1 MAAGGDVGEA
11 TPNPLV
17 RSQRAAAIA
26 AAISGVFGAVL
37 IVWGVSLHSIAMS
50 AGGILAAARGVMGA
64 FIIAGIRLSRRHTS
78 TFSSG
83 LYKIENVI
91 ATVVGVILLVLAY
104 ELARLSIK
112 HLSGTYMFTNDPKYA
127 LPFFLGAAALA
138 GFMFYYKQRVAK
150 AEGCPS
156 LRADSYFSLADAVAL
171 VIIGAAMALDIA
183 GYHRVDA
190 VAGIIVACFVAFIGI
205 YIFLGGLKVLLDASV
220 DRDLLAKV
228 KQIAGADPGVREVL
242 SVDGRNSGSFIFLHL
257 VVEPAAYDLEQA
269 GDVSRDLERRIKAAV
284 PNVDRADIE
293 FMAPDNMFIAAVP
306 LNSDGNTIASGFES
320 APMIGLL
327 EVGGGTASGKPEVV
341 SNPAAGLPAGRGV
354 YLAVFMGKRSVDV
367 LLLKEAITDQEVLLT
382 LRAYGIDISVAP
394 TLNDLESTRAD
405 LATLAQSRARVPVV
419 GQATA
424 EPAAGQVP

>member
-1 MAAGGDVGEA
+1 MAETTTNTLA
-11 TPNPLV
+11 

-26 AAISGVFGAVL
+26 AVISSVFGAVL
-37 IVWGVSLHSIAMS
+37 IVWGVSLHSVAMS
-50 AGGILAAARGVMGA
+50 AGGILALARGVMGA

-78 TFSSG
+78 TFSYG
-83 LYKIENVI
+83 LYKIENI
-91 ATVVGVILLVLAY
+91 FATVVGVIVLVLAY

-127 LPFFLGAAALA
+127 LPFFLGAALLA

-150 AEGCPS
+150 ADGCPS

-183 GYHRVDA
+183 GFHRVDA
-190 VAGIIVACFVAFIGI
+190 IAGLIVSCFLAFIGI

-228 KQIAGADPGVREVL
+228 RQIAQADPGIRQVL

-269 GDVSRDLERRIKAAV
+269 GDVSRDLERRIKAAL

-293 FMAPDNMFIAAVP
+293 FSAPDDMFIAAAP
-306 LNSDGNTIASGFES
+306 LNSDGNTIATGFES

-327 EVGGGTASGKPEVV
+327 EVDGGTVTGKPDVV
-341 SNPAAGLPAGRGV
+341 SNPAAGRTAWQGV
-354 YLAVFMGKRSVDV
+354 HLAVFLGRRSVDV
-367 LLLKEAITDQEVLLT
+367 LLLKDAITDQDVLQT
-382 LRAYGIDISVAP
+382 LKAYGIDVSVSP
-394 TLNDLESTRAD
+394 SLNDLESSGAELVK
-405 LATLAQSRARVPVV
+405 LARSRARVPVV
-419 GQATA
+419 GKAAA
-424 EPAAGQVP
+424 EPAAG

>member
-171 VIIGAAMALDIA
+171 VIIGVALALDIA

-190 VAGIIVACFVAFIGI
+190 IAGLFVACFLAVIGV
-205 YIFLGGLKVLLDASV
+205 YILLGGLKVLLDASV
-220 DRDLLAKV
+220 DSDLLAKV
-228 KQIAGADPGVREVL
+228 KQIAQADPGIRDVL

-269 GDVSRDLERRIKAAV
+269 GDVSSDLERRIKAAL

-293 FMAPDNMFIAAVP
+293 FNAPDNMFIAAAP
-306 LNSDGNTIASGFES
+306 LNSDGNTIATGFES
-320 APMIGLL
+320 APMIGFI
-327 EVGGGTASGKPEVV
+327 EVDGGTVTGKPEVV
-341 SNPAAGLPAGRGV
+341 SNPAAGQPAGQGV
-354 YLAVFMGKRSVDV
+354 SLAVFLGKHSVDV
-367 LLLKEAITDQEVLLT
+367 LLLKEAITDQDVLQT
-382 LRAYGIDISVAP
+382 LKAYGIDVSVEP
-394 TLNDLESTRAD
+394 SLNNLESTGAE
-405 LATLAQSRARVPVV
+405 LVKLAQSRARVPVV
-419 GQATA
+419 GDAVAKT
-424 EPAAGQVP
+424 AAGQV